1 MMVRSLAK
9 PDQFTRQPLIVFV
22 ISARGLNI
30 ATISALA
37 ALIKSNAAITD
48 SPIDNLPYT
57 YIG

>member
-1 MMVRSLAK
+1 MMIRSLAK

-22 ISARGLNI
+22 ISARGYH
-30 ATISALA
+30 ALA
-37 ALIKSNAAITD
+37 ALIKPNAALTD